1 MAKRLSCS
9 KDRQMS
15 KTSEVL
21 IYLVS
26 CMVNQEEVDPQI
38 IASVDLSELYA
49 MADAHQLTAVTAFA
63 LETAGVR
70 DGRFLKERSKAV
82 SSEVNFDRE
91 RARILKEFEEKQIWY
106 MPLKGIILKRFYPQ
120 TGMRQMSDNDIL
132 FDAEKAEDVHEIM
145 ASLDY
150 ETEIYEE
157 GHRDDYRKLPM
168 FHFEMH
174 RVLFDEKTLPESLY
188 RYYRDVRRLLIKDSG
203 NSFGYHLSDEDFY
216 LYMIAHE
223 YKHFAWGGTGLRSLL
238 DTYVYLKK
246 HSGTLDWEYITAES
260 EKLGIAGFE
269 KRNRSLALRVFHA
282 GDIQKLS
289 EKETEL
295 LDYFIESE
303 AYGSMLHA
311 IPNYSRH
318 VGMFRYVMQRAF
330 LPMEA
335 VEKYYPFFYR
345 HKLLLPILPICR
357 VIRQRRNVIL
367 EIRLLSER
375 K

>member
-1 MAKRLSCS
+1 MCS
-9 KDRQMS
+9 KDRQMD

-21 IYLVS
+21 IYLAS
-26 CMVNQEEVDPQI
+26 CMVNQEEADPQI
-38 IASVDLSELYA
+38 IASADLSELYA
-49 MADAHQLTAVTAFA
+49 LADAHQLTAVIAFA

-70 DGRFLKERSKAV
+70 DDRFLQERSKAV
-82 SSEVNFDRE
+82 SSEVNFDAE

-106 MPLKGIILKRFYPQ
+106 MPLKGIILKQFYPQ
-120 TGMRQMSDNDIL
+120 IGMRQMSDNDIL

-145 ASLDY
+145 ESLGY
-150 ETEIYEE
+150 ETDIYDE

-188 RYYRDVRRLLIKDSG
+188 RYYRDARRLLIKDSG
-203 NSFGYHLSDEDFY
+203 NNYGYHLSDEDFY

-246 HSGTLDWEYITAES
+246 HSAALDWDYITAES

-269 KRNRSLALRVFHA
+269 KRNRTLALRVFHA
-282 GDIQKLS
+282 GGMQKLS

-303 AYGSMLHA
+303 AYGSTPHA
-311 IPNYSRH
+311 IRNYSRH
-318 VGMFRYVMQRAF
+318 IGMARYLMRRVF

-335 VEKYYPFFYR
+335 VERYYPFFYR
-345 HKLLLPILPICR
+345 HKLLLPILPIYR
-357 VIRQRRNVIL
+357 VIRRWRTVIL
-367 EIRLLSER
+367 EIRLLFR
-375 K
+375 R

>member
-1 MAKRLSCS
+1 MEKQLICS
-9 KDRQMS
+9 KDRQMN

-21 IYLVS
+21 IYLAS
-26 CMVNQEEVDPQI
+26 CMVNQEEADPQI
-38 IASVDLSELYA
+38 IASADLSELYA
-49 MADAHQLTAVTAFA
+49 LADAHRLTALIAFA
-63 LETAGVR
+63 LEAAGVR
-70 DGRFLKERSKAV
+70 DDRFLLEKSRAV

-106 MPLKGIILKRFYPQ
+106 MPLKGIILKRLYPH

-132 FDAEKAEDVHEIM
+132 FDAEKAEDVREIM
-145 ASLDY
+145 ASFGY
-150 ETEIYEE
+150 GTEIYDE

-174 RVLFDEKTLPESLY
+174 RVLFDEKTLPQSLY
-188 RYYRDVRRLLIKDSG
+188 RYYRDVKKLLIKDSG
-203 NSFGYHLSDEDFY
+203 NKFGYHLSDEDFY

-238 DTYVYLKK
+238 DTCVYLKK
-246 HSGTLDWEYITAES
+246 YSETLDWDYITAES
-260 EKLGIAGFE
+260 EKLGIAEFE
-269 KRNRSLALRVFHA
+269 KKNRSLALRVFHA
-282 GDIQKLS
+282 GGMQKLS

-303 AYGSMLHA
+303 AYGSTPHA
-311 IPNYSRH
+311 IRNYSRH
-318 VGMFRYVMQRAF
+318 VGMFRYMMRRAF

-345 HKLLLPILPICR
+345 HKLLLPILPIYR
-357 VIRQRRNVIL
+357 VIRQRHTVIL
-367 EIRLLSER
+367 EIRLLFR
-375 K
+375 R

>member
-1 MAKRLSCS
+1 MN
-9 KDRQMS
+9 

-21 IYLVS
+21 IYLAS
-26 CMVNQEEVDPQI
+26 CMVNQEEADPQI
-38 IASVDLSELYA
+38 IASADLSELYA
-49 MADAHQLTAVTAFA
+49 LADAHRLTALIAFA
-63 LETAGVR
+63 LEAAGVR
-70 DGRFLKERSKAV
+70 DDRFLLEKSRAV

-106 MPLKGIILKRFYPQ
+106 MPLKGIILKRLYPH

-132 FDAEKAEDVHEIM
+132 FDAEKAEDVREIM
-145 ASLDY
+145 ASFGY
-150 ETEIYEE
+150 GTEIYDE

-174 RVLFDEKTLPESLY
+174 RVLFDEKTLPQSLY
-188 RYYRDVRRLLIKDSG
+188 RYYRDVKKLLIKDSG
-203 NSFGYHLSDEDFY
+203 NKFGYHLSDEDFY

-238 DTYVYLKK
+238 DTCVYLKK
-246 HSGTLDWEYITAES
+246 YSETLDWDYITAES
-260 EKLGIAGFE
+260 EKLGIAEFE
-269 KRNRSLALRVFHA
+269 KKNRSLALRVFHA
-282 GDIQKLS
+282 GGMQKLS

-303 AYGSMLHA
+303 AYGSTPHA
-311 IPNYSRH
+311 IRNYSRH
-318 VGMFRYVMQRAF
+318 VGMFRYMMRRAF

-345 HKLLLPILPICR
+345 HKLLLPILPIYR
-357 VIRQRRNVIL
+357 VIRQRHTVIL
-367 EIRLLSER
+367 EIRLLFR
-375 K
+375 R

>member
-1 MAKRLSCS
+1 M
-9 KDRQMS
+9 D

-21 IYLVS
+21 IYLAS
-26 CMVNQEEVDPQI
+26 CMVNQEEVDPKI

-49 MADAHQLTAVTAFA
+49 LADAHQLTAVIAFA
-63 LETAGVR
+63 LEAAGVR
-70 DGRFLKERSKAV
+70 DDRFLQERLKAV

-91 RARILKEFEEKQIWY
+91 RARILKAFEAKQIWY
-106 MPLKGIILKRFYPQ
+106 MPLKGVILKSFYPK

-132 FDAEKAEDVHEIM
+132 FDHERAGDVREIM

-150 ETEIYEE
+150 ETEIYDE
-157 GHRDDYRKLPM
+157 GHRDDYRKLPI

-188 RYYRDVRRLLIKDSG
+188 RYYRDVKRLLIKDSG
-203 NSFGYHLSDEDFY
+203 NHYGYHMSDEDFY

-246 HSGTLDWEYITAES
+246 HSGTLDWEYIKTEA
-260 EKLGIAGFE
+260 EKLGIADFE
-269 KRNRSLALRVFHA
+269 KRNRALARSVFHA

-303 AYGSMLHA
+303 AYGSTPHA
-311 IPNYSRH
+311 IRNYSRH
-318 VGMFRYVMQRAF
+318 VGMFRYVMQRVF

-335 VEKYYPFFYR
+335 VKKYYPFFYR
-345 HKLLLPILPICR
+345 HKLLLPILPIYR
-357 VIRQRRNVIL
+357 VIRRRHTVIL
-367 EIRLLSER
+367 EIRLLFGKR
-375 K
+375 

>member
-1 MAKRLSCS
+1 MCS
-9 KDRQMS
+9 KDRQMD

-21 IYLVS
+21 IYLAS
-26 CMVNQEEVDPQI
+26 CTVNQEEADPQI

-49 MADAHQLTAVTAFA
+49 LADAHQLTAVIAFA

-70 DGRFLKERSKAV
+70 DDRFLQERSKAV
-82 SSEVNFDRE
+82 SSEVNFDAE

-106 MPLKGIILKRFYPQ
+106 MPLKGIILKQFYPQ
-120 TGMRQMSDNDIL
+120 IGMRQMSDNDIL

-145 ASLDY
+145 ESLGY
-150 ETEIYEE
+150 ETDIYDE

-188 RYYRDVRRLLIKDSG
+188 RYYRDARRLLIKDSG
-203 NSFGYHLSDEDFY
+203 NNYGYHLSDEDFY

-246 HSGTLDWEYITAES
+246 HSAALDWDYITAES

-269 KRNRSLALRVFHA
+269 KRNRALALRAFHA
-282 GDIQKLS
+282 GGMQKLS

-303 AYGSMLHA
+303 AYGSTPHA
-311 IPNYSRH
+311 IRNYSRH
-318 VGMFRYVMQRAF
+318 IGMARYVMQRVF

-345 HKLLLPILPICR
+345 HKLLLPILPIYR
-357 VIRQRRNVIL
+357 VIRRWRTVIL
-367 EIRLLSER
+367 EIRLLR
-375 K
+375 RRR

>member
-132 FDAEKAEDVHEIM
+132 FDAEKAKDVHEIM
-145 ASLDY
+145 ASLGY
-150 ETEIYEE
+150 ETEIYDE

-168 FHFEMH
+168 YHFEMH
-174 RVLFDEKTLPESLY
+174 RVLFDEKTLPKSLY

-203 NSFGYHLSDEDFY
+203 NNF
-216 LYMIAHE
+216 
-223 YKHFAWGGTGLRSLL
+223 
-238 DTYVYLKK
+238 
-246 HSGTLDWEYITAES
+246 
-260 EKLGIAGFE
+260 
-269 KRNRSLALRVFHA
+269 
-282 GDIQKLS
+282 
-289 EKETEL
+289 
-295 LDYFIESE
+295 
-303 AYGSMLHA
+303 
-311 IPNYSRH
+311 
-318 VGMFRYVMQRAF
+318 
-330 LPMEA
+330 
-335 VEKYYPFFYR
+335 
-345 HKLLLPILPICR
+345 
-357 VIRQRRNVIL
+357 
-367 EIRLLSER
+367 
-375 K
+375 

>member
-1 MAKRLSCS
+1 MTKQLICS
-9 KDRQMS
+9 KDRQMD

-21 IYLVS
+21 IYLAS
-26 CMVNQEEVDPQI
+26 CMINQEEADPQI
-38 IASVDLSELYA
+38 IASVELSELYA
-49 MADAHQLTAVTAFA
+49 MADAHRMTAITAFA
-63 LETAGVR
+63 LEAAGVR
-70 DGRFLKERSKAV
+70 DGRFLQERSKAV

-132 FDAEKAEDVHEIM
+132 FDAEKAKDVHEIM
-145 ASLDY
+145 ASLGY
-150 ETEIYEE
+150 ETEIYDEE
-157 GHRDDYRKLPM
+157 HRDDYRKLPM

-188 RYYRDVRRLLIKDSG
+188 RYYRDVGRLLIKDSG
-203 NSFGYHLSDEDFY
+203 NHFGYHLSDEDFY

-246 HSGTLDWEYITAES
+246 HSETLDWEYTTAES
-260 EKLGIAGFE
+260 EKLGIAEFE
-269 KRNRSLALRVFHA
+269 KRNRTLALKVFHT
-282 GDIQKLS
+282 GGIQKLS

-303 AYGSMLHA
+303 AYGSMPHA
-311 IPNYSRH
+311 IRNYSRH
-318 VGMFRYVMQRAF
+318 LGMFRYVMQRVF

-335 VEKYYPFFYR
+335 VKKYYPFFYR
-345 HKLLLPILPICR
+345 HKLLLPTLPIYR
-357 VIRQRRNVIL
+357 VIRQRRTAIL
-367 EIRLLSER
+367 EIRLLFGR
-375 K
+375 R

>member
-1 MAKRLSCS
+1 MAKQLICS
-9 KDRQMS
+9 KDRQMD

-21 IYLVS
+21 IYLAS
-26 CMVNQEEVDPQI
+26 CMVNQEEADPQI

-49 MADAHQLTAVTAFA
+49 MADAHRMTAITAFA
-63 LETAGVR
+63 LESAGVR
-70 DGRFLKERSKAV
+70 DGLFLQERSRAV

-106 MPLKGIILKRFYPQ
+106 MPLKGTILKKFYPQ

-132 FDAEKAEDVHEIM
+132 FDADKAKDVHEIM
-145 ASLDY
+145 TSLGY
-150 ETEIYEE
+150 ETEIYDE
-157 GHRDDYRKLPM
+157 GHRDDYTKLPM

-188 RYYRDVRRLLIKDSG
+188 RYYRDVGRLLIKDSG
-203 NSFGYHLSDEDFY
+203 NNFGYHLSDEDFY

-246 HSGTLDWEYITAES
+246 HWGALDWEYITAES
-260 EKLGIAGFE
+260 EKLGIAEFE
-269 KRNRSLALRVFHA
+269 KKNRTLALRVFHT
-282 GDIQKLS
+282 GGIQKLS

-303 AYGSMLHA
+303 AYGSMQHA
-311 IPNYSRH
+311 IRNYSKR
-318 VGMFRYVMQRAF
+318 VGMFRYVMRRTF
-330 LPMEA
+330 LPMED
-335 VEKYYPFFYR
+335 VKKYYPFFCR
-345 HKLLLPILPICR
+345 HKLLLPILPIYR
-357 VIRQRRNVIL
+357 VIRRRHTVIL
-367 EIRLLSER
+367 EIRLLFGR
-375 K
+375 R

>member
-9 KDRQMS
+9 KDRQMN

-49 MADAHQLTAVTAFA
+49 MADAHQLTAITAFA
-63 LETAGVR
+63 LEAAGVR
-70 DGRFLKERSKAV
+70 DGRFLQERSKAV

-132 FDAEKAEDVHEIM
+132 FDAEKAEEVHEIM
-145 ASLDY
+145 ASLGY
-150 ETEIYEE
+150 ETEIYDE

-174 RVLFDEKTLPESLY
+174 RVLFDEKTLPKSLY

-203 NSFGYHLSDEDFY
+203 NNFGYHMSDEDFY

-246 HSGTLDWEYITAES
+246 HSRTLDWEYITAES
-260 EKLGIAGFE
+260 EKLGITGFE

-311 IPNYSRH
+311 IPNHSRH

-345 HKLLLPILPICR
+345 HKLLLPILPIYR
-357 VIRQRRNVIL
+357 VIRQRHNMIL
-367 EIRLLSER
+367 EIRLLFGKR
-375 K
+375 